1 MVIPRAFSSGALSIW
16 SNATT
21 SAPPTSAS
29 TFVMAAVRVVL
40 PWSTWPIVP
49 MFRCSF
55 ARVFTSYARVD
66 VCQHAGRDARHAAGV
81 RALFRWGERATVSEP
96 AGVREMR
103 IDRGRNT
110 APRVGARGA
119 RTR

>member
-1 MVIPRAFSSGALSIW
+1 
-16 SNATT
+16 
-21 SAPPTSAS
+21 
-29 TFVMAAVRVVL
+29 
-40 PWSTWPIVP
+40 
-49 MFRCSF
+49 
-55 ARVFTSYARVD
+55 
-66 VCQHAGRDARHAAGV
+66 V